1 MRIGD
6 PAQRR
11 RKGALLD
18 SHGAS
23 QIDKRPSLHF
33 QQGALLPVI
42 VYIFIVYRRYLKRR
56 FISFRRENQRHAA
69 TPQPGIG
76 PDVVGQSGKLFRRL
90 APRKHG
96 YRLAAA
102 PQQGGNAG
110 VMRPEIA
117 VGVVAAGGDHGVDG
131 RRSVVQA
138 DRRGR
143 VDFAQQPHDMFH
155 QHGILG
161 GGLHETTV
169 AAHKHAQQV
178 EKTNKRDI
186 SGHDDQ
192 HAPRLRNRK
201 GRVVRQPRLE
211 LFALQHVAGD
221 RAHRTTD
228 VGGRKPA
235 VGTAGGVNDRA
246 RRIVI
251 AETEQARAQCGK
263 CFDHVFHG
271 YKDTISRCNPHIFP
285 KVVLFLRKGIQ

>member
-1 MRIGD
+1 
-6 PAQRR
+6 
-11 RKGALLD
+11 
-18 SHGAS
+18 
-23 QIDKRPSLHF
+23 
-33 QQGALLPVI
+33 
-42 VYIFIVYRRYLKRR
+42 
-56 FISFRRENQRHAA
+56 
-69 TPQPGIG
+69 
-76 PDVVGQSGKLFRRL
+76 
-90 APRKHG
+90 
-96 YRLAAA
+96 
-102 PQQGGNAG
+102 
-110 VMRPEIA
+110 MRPEIA

-138 DRRGR
+138 DRRGK

-161 GGLHETTV
+161 GGLHETAV

-178 EKTNKRDI
+178 EKTDERDI

-201 GRVVRQPRLE
+201 GRVVSQPRLE

-263 CFDHVFHG
+263 CFDRVFHG

-285 KVVLFLRKGIQ
+285 KVVLFLQKGIQ